1 MRSILRSTLSNRLG
15 WFRHRRRVCG
25 VACAVALL
33 GCTDFSGSS
42 GPPPDNYVGHLGG
55 VPVKIPRPYGRFL
68 EYDGDPHFME
78 KRKGAA
84 PKRDYSSGIRGFAFE
99 VHFPDMAVLDV
110 RNRDATPKE
119 TMTTRRW
126 MRVLV
131 WANSDFE
138 VDSETYMVRL
148 TNEVKVT
155 GVDPYRE
162 EPEPVYGLRS
172 FSKIKDSEKHV
183 GGSGERRYLE
193 VGGDGKTLTH
203 ISCTVSVYASSSCSM
218 IFVLDPA
225 MHAKVQ
231 VSFRKGLLED
241 WREIKR
247 SASEVMLGFVV
258 ANEQVK
264 ESQEFVGRSKRGLVQ
279 QPQGISSKE

>member
-1 MRSILRSTLSNRLG
+1 MRSNLRTAFSNCLG

-25 VACAVALL
+25 VACAVALV

-99 VHFPDMAVLDV
+99 VHFPDMAVLDIW
-110 RNRDATPKE
+110 NPDATPKE
-119 TMTTRRW
+119 TLATTRW
-126 MRVLV
+126 MSVLV
-131 WANSDFE
+131 SANSDFTA
-138 VDSETYMVRL
+138 DSDTYMAR
-148 TNEVKVT
+148 VT
-155 GVDPYRE
+155 ERIRTTGDDPYRE
-162 EPEPVYGLRS
+162 EPGLVYGLRS

-183 GGSGERRYLE
+183 GGTGERRYLE
-193 VGGDGKTLTH
+193 VDKDGKTLTV
-203 ISCTVSVYASSSCSM
+203 IACKVSVYASSGCSM
-218 IFVLDPA
+218 YFVLDPA
-225 MHAKVQ
+225 IHASIQ
-231 VSFRKGLLED
+231 VSFRKGMLED

-264 ESQEFVGRSKRGLVQ
+264 GSQEFGGLSKRGLVQ
-279 QPQGISSKE
+279 QPQAISSKE